1 MRYFFVVP
9 VLFAILLCYSNAI
22 VYGSDTWVEASFEDF
37 RDGTFDASGQNLFV
51 SAQGR
56 VRTIHRFDLNQ
67 DGHLDHGAGCFRRR
81 GEDPFG
87 KTDKD
92 RFHIEQGSGGTGF
105 LVAAFNV
112 GIGYATLR
120 PSTVCHDHGNNV
132 PPGCTVPGDRAGHEF
147 IVIVVGTDKHDRG
160 GHGKI
165 LHMVEG

>member
-67 DGHLDHGAGCFRRR
+67 DGHLDLVFCSSHDVVHGPKPTLLTLGSDRSEGTVSRLPMAGAV
-81 GEDPFG
+81 DAAAS
-87 KTDKD
+87 DK
-92 RFHIEQGSGGTGF
+92 
-105 LVAAFNV
+105 L
-112 GIGYATLR
+112 
-120 PSTVCHDHGNNV
+120 
-132 PPGCTVPGDRAGHEF
+132 
-147 IVIVVGTDKHDRG
+147 
-160 GHGKI
+160 
-165 LHMVEG
+165 